1 MKQVGLIGYPV
12 SHSLSPQMQQ
22 AAFDALGIEAR
33 YVLWETQPGTLAQR
47 IASLRSPGVLGANV
61 TIPYKED
68 VVSLLDEYDA
78 AAVKI
83 GAVNTIVNRDGRLV
97 GYNTDAAGFIRALTD
112 FTGCAFDCHGKK
124 AVILG
129 TGGAARAAAVA
140 LLENGV
146 GELALLGRTYGR
158 VDALVN
164 HLRALD
170 SGERR
175 EAMAG
180 DGSQAGA
187 MQARMGVDDSQP
199 GAMQA
204 SPPRIPTTPAP
215 TRVSGASLGSSEAN
229 RFLSGADLLVNATS
243 VGLRMDDEALLV
255 DIDLLQAGAFVMDM
269 VFNSPQT
276 RLLGAAH
283 ARGCHTLNGL
293 AMLLYQG
300 ALAFELWTGRAA
312 PVEPMRAALGLIT
325 GGSTSLKG
333 KEQRG
338 RP

>member
-47 IASLRSPGVLGANV
+47 IASLRSLGVLGANV

-164 HLRALD
+164 HLCALD
-170 SGERR
+170 SGNK
-175 EAMAG
+175 
-180 DGSQAGA
+180 
-187 MQARMGVDDSQP
+187 
-199 GAMQA
+199 
-204 SPPRIPTTPAP
+204 
-215 TRVSGASLGSSEAN
+215 RVSGASLGSSEAN
-229 RFLSGADLLVNATS
+229 RFLSAADLLVNATP

-283 ARGCHTLNGL
+283 ARGCHILNGL

-325 GGSTSLKG
+325 G
-333 KEQRG
+333 
-338 RP
+338 

>member
-1 MKQVGLIGYPV
+1 VKQVGLIGYPV

-22 AAFDALGIEAR
+22 AAFDALGIEAH

-146 GELALLGRTYGR
+146 GELALLGRTHGR

-170 SGERR
+170 SGNK
-175 EAMAG
+175 
-180 DGSQAGA
+180 
-187 MQARMGVDDSQP
+187 
-199 GAMQA
+199 
-204 SPPRIPTTPAP
+204 
-215 TRVSGASLGSSEAN
+215 RVSGASLGGAEAN
-229 RFLSGADLLVNATS
+229 RFLSVADLLVNATP

-269 VFNSPQT
+269 VFNSSQT

-283 ARGCHTLNGL
+283 ARGCHVLNGL

-325 GGSTSLKG
+325 GGSISFQG
-333 KEQRG
+333 NEQRG

>member
-1 MKQVGLIGYPV
+1 VKQVGLIGYPV

-146 GELALLGRTYGR
+146 GELALLGRTHRR

-164 HLRALD
+164 HLRAMD
-170 SGERR
+170 SGNK
-175 EAMAG
+175 
-180 DGSQAGA
+180 
-187 MQARMGVDDSQP
+187 
-199 GAMQA
+199 
-204 SPPRIPTTPAP
+204 
-215 TRVSGASLGSSEAN
+215 RVSGASLGGAEAN
-229 RFLSGADLLVNATS
+229 RFLSVADLLVNATP
-243 VGLRMDDEALLV
+243 VGLRMDDEVLLV

-269 VFNSPQT
+269 VFNSSQT

-283 ARGCHTLNGL
+283 ARGCHVLNGL

-325 GGSTSLKG
+325 G
-333 KEQRG
+333 
-338 RP
+338 

>member
-1 MKQVGLIGYPV
+1 VKQVGLIGYPV

-47 IASLRSPGVLGANV
+47 IASLRSPGILGANV

-78 AAVKI
+78 AAVRI

-146 GELALLGRTYGR
+146 GELALLGRTHRR

-170 SGERR
+170 SGER
-175 EAMAG
+175 
-180 DGSQAGA
+180 
-187 MQARMGVDDSQP
+187 
-199 GAMQA
+199 
-204 SPPRIPTTPAP
+204 
-215 TRVSGASLGSSEAN
+215 RVSGASLGSSEAN

-243 VGLRMDDEALLV
+243 VGLRMDDEVLLV

-325 GGSTSLKG
+325 
-333 KEQRG
+333 E
-338 RP
+338 

>member
-22 AAFDALGIEAR
+22 AAFDALGIEVR

-47 IASLRSPGVLGANV
+47 VASLRSPEMLGANV

-68 VVSLLDEYDA
+68 VVPLLDEYDPL
-78 AAVKI
+78 AVKI

-97 GYNTDAAGFIRALTD
+97 GYNTDATGFIRALTD

-140 LLENGV
+140 LLENSI
-146 GELALLGRTYGR
+146 GELALLGRTQR
-158 VDALVN
+158 RIDELIN

-170 SGERR
+170 SSKRRVHALPFPPLHQRWRGGQGGEAK
-175 EAMAG
+175 E
-180 DGSQAGA
+180 
-187 MQARMGVDDSQP
+187 
-199 GAMQA
+199 
-204 SPPRIPTTPAP
+204 
-215 TRVSGASLGSSEAN
+215 L
-229 RFLSGADLLVNATS
+229 LSRADLLLNATP

-255 DIDLLQAGAFVMDM
+255 DINVLRTDAFVMDM
-269 VFNSPQT
+269 VFNPPQT
-276 RLLGAAH
+276 PLLRAARAH
-283 ARGCHTLNGL
+283 GCHTLNGL

-312 PVEPMRAALGLIT
+312 PVEPMRAALGLI
-325 GGSTSLKG
+325 
-333 KEQRG
+333 KE
-338 RP
+338 

>member
-1 MKQVGLIGYPV
+1 VKQVGLIGYPV

-146 GELALLGRTYGR
+146 GELALLGRTHRR

-164 HLRALD
+164 HLRAMD
-170 SGERR
+170 SGNK
-175 EAMAG
+175 
-180 DGSQAGA
+180 
-187 MQARMGVDDSQP
+187 
-199 GAMQA
+199 
-204 SPPRIPTTPAP
+204 
-215 TRVSGASLGSSEAN
+215 RVSGASLGGAEAN
-229 RFLSGADLLVNATS
+229 RFLSAADLLVNATP
-243 VGLRMDDEALLV
+243 VGLRMDDEVLLV

-269 VFNSPQT
+269 VFNSSQT

-283 ARGCHTLNGL
+283 ARGCHVLNGL

-325 GGSTSLKG
+325 G
-333 KEQRG
+333 
-338 RP
+338 